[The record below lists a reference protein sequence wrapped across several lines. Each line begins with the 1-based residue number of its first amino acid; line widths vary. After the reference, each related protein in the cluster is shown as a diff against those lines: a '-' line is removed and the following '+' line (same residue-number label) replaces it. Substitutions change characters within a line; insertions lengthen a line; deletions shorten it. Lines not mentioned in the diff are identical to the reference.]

1 MTPSRAVCVAI
12 ALTFG
17 TPSVLVADDRA
28 PEFNRDIRPLFAENC
43 FACHGP
49 DARQRKAG
57 LRLDVESNAKS
68 ARKSGAVAVVPG
80 SAAKSELIARLRAT
94 DDGRMPPAESG
105 KSLTPKQIE
114 LLERWVA
121 AGAPWADHWSLTPIT
136 RPTPPAAADAAFVKG
151 PIDPF
156 VLDKL
161 AERGLTH
168 AAEADRVTL
177 IRRLS
182 FDLTGLPPTP
192 AEVEAFLNDGSDGAY
207 ERVVDRLLA
216 SPHYGERMAAF
227 WLDLARYADSVGYHG
242 DQPISVSPFRDYVIR
257 AFNDNKPFDR
267 FTVEQLAGDLLPNA
281 TLEQKV
287 ASGYNRLGMMSAE
300 GGVQPKEY
308 LAKYIAER
316 VRAVSGAWLGVT
328 LGCAECHDHK
338 FDPFT
343 TRDFYRLEA
352 FFADIKEQGLYSGG
366 TDWGPSVPVPTS
378 AQQHELD
385 AAEARVVAVTKRYE
399 SPTPEVAAAQ
409 FSWAVALMPLSPPVR
424 AAAWRLEP
432 RRRDL
437 AAAEKAKADLLK
449 SVTTTPVTLAV
460 LPRTVRVL
468 KRGNW
473 MDDTGE
479 VMDPGVP
486 GVLPQPAAK
495 AGRLTRL
502 DLAGWVTAGDNPLT
516 ARVLANRLWKLYF
529 GAGLSRKLDDLGAQG
544 DWPTHPELLDFL
556 AGRLIDSGWDV
567 KALVRLVVTSGTYR
581 QSSQAT
587 PEVREKDPFNRWLAR
602 QGRFRLDAETVRD
615 NALAVS
621 GLLAGTVGGPSV
633 KPYQPP
639 GYWSFLNFP
648 AREWQNGRGD
658 DLYRRGVYTHWQRQ
672 YLHPALLAFDGP
684 SREECTAERV
694 RSNTPLQS
702 LVLLNAPEF
711 VEAARVF
718 AEAVVRQPRSTDE
731 RLDWAFRR
739 ALSRPIRPAERDLLA
754 DLLDKHRAEYRA
766 DPKAA
771 GELLKV
777 GSRPAAGDVDPAEL
791 AAWTS
796 VTRAILNLHAS
807 VTRD

>member
-1 MTPSRAVCVAI
+1 VAI
-12 ALTFG
+12 TLG
-17 TPSVLVADDRA
+17 TPSVLVADDKG
-28 PEFNRDIRPLFAENC
+28 PEFNRDVRPILAENC

-57 LRLDVESNAKS
+57 LRLDVESIAKS

-80 SAAKSELIARLRAT
+80 SASKSEIITRLRAT
-94 DDGRMPPAESG
+94 DDGRMPPADSG
-105 KSLTPKQIE
+105 KSLTPKQID
-114 LLERWVA
+114 LLERWVD
-121 AGAPWADHWSLTPIT
+121 GGGKWADHWSLMPIA
-136 RPTPPAAADAAFVKG
+136 RPPAPAIADATFAKN

-156 VLDKL
+156 VLAKL
-161 AERGLTH
+161 TEHGLTH
-168 AAEADRVTL
+168 APEADRVTL

-192 AEVEAFLNDGSDGAY
+192 AEVEAFLTDDSPSAY
-207 ERVVDRLLA
+207 EKVVDRLLG
-216 SPHYGERMAAF
+216 SPHYGERMAVY

-242 DQPISVSPFRDYVIR
+242 DQAVSVSPFRDYVIR
-257 AFNDNKPFDR
+257 SFNDNKPFDR
-267 FTVEQLAGDLLPNA
+267 FTAEQLAGDLVPNA
-281 TLEQKV
+281 TREQRI

-352 FFADIKEQGLYSGG
+352 FFADVQEQGLYSGG
-366 TDWGPSVPVPTS
+366 FPNNDWGPAIPVPTV
-378 AQQHELD
+378 AQQAELD
-385 AAEARVVAVTKRYE
+385 VAEARIAAIKKLYE
-399 SPTPEVAAAQ
+399 TPTPELIAVQ
-409 FSWAVALMPLSPPVR
+409 VSWAVAMMPLSPPVR
-424 AAAWRLEP
+424 AGAWQLEP

-449 SVTTTPVTLAV
+449 AVTTTLVTQSV
-460 LPRTVRVL
+460 PPRTVRVL

-473 MDDTGE
+473 MDDSGE
-479 VMDPGVP
+479 VVDPGVP
-486 GVLPQPAAK
+486 GVLPQPK
-495 AGRLTRL
+495 SKDGRLTRL
-502 DLAGWVTAGDNPLT
+502 DLAEWITSKDNPLT

-567 KALVRLVVTSGTYR
+567 KGLVRLIVTSGAYR
-581 QSSQAT
+581 QSSWTT
-587 PEVREKDPFNRWLAR
+587 PAAREKDPFNRWLAR
-602 QGRFRLDAETVRD
+602 QGRFRLDAEMVRD
-615 NALAVS
+615 NSLAVS
-621 GLLAGTVGGPSV
+621 GLLVRTVGGPSV

-648 AREWQNGRGD
+648 AREWSNGHGD
-658 DLYRRGVYTHWQRQ
+658 DLYRRSVYTHWQRQ

-702 LVLLNAPEF
+702 LVQLNDPEF

-718 AEAVVRQPRSTDE
+718 AEAVVRRHPSIDG

-739 ALSRPIRPAERDLLA
+739 ALSRPVRPAEHDLLA
-754 DLLDKHRAEYRA
+754 ELLERHLAEYRN
-766 DPKAA
+766 DPKATA
-771 GELLKV
+771 ELLKI
-777 GSRPAAGDVDPAEL
+777 GARPAAGDIDPAEL

-796 VTRAILNLHAS
+796 VTRAILNLYAS